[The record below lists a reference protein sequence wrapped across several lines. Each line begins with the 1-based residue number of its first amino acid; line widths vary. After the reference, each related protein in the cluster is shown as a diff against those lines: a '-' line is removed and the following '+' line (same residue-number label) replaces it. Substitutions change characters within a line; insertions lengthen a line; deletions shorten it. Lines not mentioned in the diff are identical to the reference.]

1 LGQPRKSH
9 WSEIAKL
16 LWIHSNTYLKWLV
29 RDKAL
34 VSMFWLIILITVIF
48 GCLTMLTLVIQERV

>member
-1 LGQPRKSH
+1 M
-9 WSEIAKL
+9 
-16 LWIHSNTYLKWLV
+16 KWLV

-48 GCLTMLTLVIQERV
+48 GCLTMLTLAIQERVWAT

>member
-1 LGQPRKSH
+1 MGQPHKSH
-9 WSEIAKL
+9 WSEIVKF
-16 LWIHSNTYLKWLV
+16 LWIHSNTYLKWLM

-48 GCLTMLTLVIQERV
+48 GCLTMFTLVIQERF